1 MTTLQTA
8 DGRLLK
14 SSRPNGA
21 SFGLVGGFRPMWSDG
36 NMSNNHDDDLEGR
49 LISYAGI
56 YNSQPVVATA
66 VNKLSRRIATLP
78 FDGYKRLKDNGREL
92 VRDDTLDTLLRKPLL
107 RWSKVHLLHHIA
119 QQNLVHGNALLA
131 KVRGSDP
138 DAPPIGLWPLDW
150 AFINAYAPQGGRIEW
165 WSTTQFEGQERF
177 LEVKDTLH
185 FAWASP
191 SGEIG
196 TSPLAQLGVTIRLE
210 DAAQRHQTASFKN
223 GARPGGVFTLPPGS
237 NPSKEQM
244 ELTRATIQAM
254 YTGDGAFKTGVIA
267 PGAKWESM
275 SMSPVEVELID
286 QRKLNREE
294 VGMVYDLAGPLMND
308 LSHATLTNVIELN
321 KALYRDV
328 IPPWTTLIEQTF
340 QSQMLDEEP
349 AWLDR
354 FVAFDFGDKV
364 KGEPLELANTLKLQV
379 EAGLI
384 TRNEARRILNLP
396 PDDEPEAD
404 ELSANVNN
412 QAPLA
417 AMAGSEEAPAEEE
430 PGPTVP

>member
-1 MTTLQTA
+1 VTTLQTA
-8 DGRLLK
+8 DGRLLRAT
-14 SSRPNGA
+14 RPAGATTTANNGW
-21 SFGLVGGFRPMWSDG
+21 FRPMWSDG
-36 NMSNNHDDDLEGR
+36 SSDNDPEGR
-49 LISYAGI
+49 LVSYAAI

-78 FDGYKRLKDNGREL
+78 FDGYRRLPDNGREL
-92 VRDDTLDTLLRKPLL
+92 VRDDTLDSLIRRPLP
-107 RWSKVHLLHHIA
+107 RWSKVHLLHHVA
-119 QQNLVHGNALLA
+119 QQLLVHGNSLLA

-138 DAPPIGLWPLDW
+138 SAPPEGLWPLDW
-150 AFINAYAPQGGRIEW
+150 AFVNAYAPQGGRIEW

-177 LEVKDTLH
+177 IAVADTLH

-196 TSPLAQLGVTIRLE
+196 TSPLQQLGVTIRLE

-244 ELTRATIQAM
+244 ELTRATIQGL
-254 YTGDGAFKTGVIA
+254 YTGDNAFKTGIVA
-267 PGAKWESM
+267 PGAKWEAM
-275 SMSPVEVELID
+275 SMSPVEVELIE

-308 LSHATLTNVIELN
+308 LTHATLTNVIELN

-328 IPPWTTLIEQTF
+328 IPPWTALFEQTF
-340 QSQMLDEEP
+340 QAQLIDPEP

-354 FVAFDFGDKV
+354 FLAFDLADKI
-364 KGEPLELANTLKLQV
+364 KGEPQELANTLKLEV

-384 TRNEARRILNLP
+384 TRNEARRILNLAP
-396 PDDEPEAD
+396 LDDPAAD
-404 ELSANVNN
+404 QATVNANN
-412 QAPLA
+412 QAPLSSMNGA
-417 AMAGSEEAPAEEE
+417 PQDPAAPA
-430 PGPTVP
+430 VA